1 MLTHVMM
8 YDNINDMK
16 KNKVRFTFYIDS
28 QAKKELEEIHKKI
41 GISVA
46 EQCRRA
52 VNNWLEKMKYDK
64 KD

>member
-1 MLTHVMM
+1 
-8 YDNINDMK
+8 MK

-28 QAKKELEEIHKKI
+28 QAKKELEEIHKQFGVSI
-41 GISVA
+41 A